1 VSAISG
7 DGTFVRFPALARLLL
22 CSALGVVVGVAT
34 AGLGIHWQLAI
45 LCGWIA
51 TAGVL
56 SAWILV
62 GVIPLDDE
70 ATAHVAMR
78 EDDSRSAAEI
88 VLLLAAVFS
97 LFGVATALSGASRD
111 SRVWTAVVALVSVS
125 VAWLVVQLIYTLR
138 YAHIYYAEG
147 GGIDFNQHEP
157 PDYRDFMYVSF
168 TLGMT
173 YQVSDTNVSSRL
185 IRRTM
190 TKQGLLSYVFGVGVV
205 ATMVNVVVSLF
216 RG

>member
-1 VSAISG
+1 VSAG
-7 DGTFVRFPALARLLL
+7 RGEGTVVRFPALSRLAV
-22 CSALGVVVGVAT
+22 CAVLGVL
-34 AGLGIHWQLAI
+34 AGLLAGLAIHWQLAI
-45 LCGWIA
+45 LCGWIV

-56 SAWILV
+56 SLWILV
-62 GVIPLDDE
+62 GVIPLDAA
-70 ATAHVAMR
+70 ATARVAMR

-111 SRVWTAVVALVSVS
+111 NRVWTAVVALVSVS
-125 VAWLVVQLIYTLR
+125 LAWLVVQLLYTLR
-138 YAHIYYAEG
+138 YAHLYYSEG
-147 GGIDFNQHEP
+147 GGIDFNQAGEP

-173 YQVSDTNVSSRL
+173 YQVSDTDVSSRA

>member
-1 VSAISG
+1 M
-7 DGTFVRFPALARLLL
+7 VRFPALTRLLL
-22 CSALGVVVGVAT
+22 CAALGLV
-34 AGLGIHWQLAI
+34 AGLVAAGAGIQWPLAI
-45 LCGWIA
+45 LLGWIV
-51 TAGVL
+51 TAGFL
-56 SAWILV
+56 ALWILT
-62 GVIPLDDE
+62 GVIPLDAE
-70 ATAHVAMR
+70 ATARVAMR

-97 LFGVATALSGASRD
+97 LFGVATALAGASSSD
-111 SRVWTAVVALVSVS
+111 RVWTAVLALVSVS

-138 YAHIYYAEG
+138 YAHLYYAEG
-147 GGIDFNQHEP
+147 GGLDFNQADE

-173 YQVSDTNVSSRL
+173 YQVSDTDVSSRA

>member
-1 VSAISG
+1 MGGLTALPRVLLSG
-7 DGTFVRFPALARLLL
+7 AVGGIAGTAAAFFIA
-22 CSALGVVVGVAT
+22 
-34 AGLGIHWQLAI
+34 WQLA
-45 LCGWIA
+45 LLVGWIA
-51 TAGVL
+51 AGGIFSLWV
-56 SAWILV
+56 LV
-62 GVIPLDDE
+62 GVIPLDAA
-70 ATAHVAMR
+70 ATEPVATR

-97 LFGVATALSGASRD
+97 LFGVGTALLGASESNRI
-111 SRVWTAVVALVSVS
+111 WTAVIALVSVT
-125 VAWLVVQLIYTLR
+125 VAWVAVQLIFTLR
-138 YAHIYYAEG
+138 YAHLYYSGG
-147 GGIDFNQHEP
+147 GGIDFNQSEDEK

-173 YQVSDTNVSSRL
+173 YQVSDTAVSSRT
-185 IRRTM
+185 IRREM